1 MVITNKDTK
10 AFEFEL
16 LMHTYLRVKVRL
28 SFPVGDTKAAH
39 EWEKH
44 KLT

>member
-1 MVITNKDTK
+1 MVITNKDSK

-28 SFPVGDTKAAH
+28 SFPMGDK
-39 EWEKH
+39 K
-44 KLT
+44 KSRS